1 MQSLDTLVSQL
12 SLEEKVALCSGE
24 DFWHTKSIPHV
35 NIPSLMMCDGP
46 HGLRKQPGDAQFL
59 EMNDSEEAICF
70 PTAATTACSFDV
82 QLLKRL
88 GQALGEE
95 CQAEK
100 VGLLLGPAINIKRSP
115 LGGRN
120 FEYFSEDP
128 HLTGELATAYILGLQ
143 QKGVGACLKHFA
155 CNNQESYRMTA
166 SSEVDER
173 TLHEIYFPGFEKAIK
188 EAKPWSVMSSY
199 NRLNG
204 EYVGESYSL
213 LTNLLRDKWGFDGFI
228 VSDWGAVNDRVSALK
243 AGMDLQM
250 PGHHGMNDDVL
261 LKAVKHNEIDEEV
274 LDQSVKRLLKKVFK
288 SYENNK
294 QIVVSKDQHHQLAK
308 EIAVESAVLL
318 KNQGVLPLKE
328 SGNRLAFIGEF
339 AKAPRYQGGGSS
351 HIHPYQIDTALEA
364 VKGITDVSFAQGFLL
379 EDHPLNERLLHQ
391 AIELA
396 KSCDVAVIF
405 AGLPESFETEFYDRP
420 HMKLPAVQ
428 NKLIQEVAK
437 VQKNTVVVLHNG
449 APVEMP
455 WVNEV
460 NAILEMYLS
469 GEAVGEATVDL
480 LFGRAN
486 PSGKLAETFP
496 LRLGDHPAYLSTKVV
511 DHRVYYNE
519 RLFVGYRY
527 YDARKMDVLF
537 PFGHGCSYTT
547 FQYDQLKL
555 SRGQI
560 AEDEPLVVQVNVTN
574 TGNYFGKEVVQLY
587 VENPTGD
594 TIRPVKELRQF
605 KKVALSP
612 KQTQTVT
619 FTLTKRDFSYYHPT
633 LHDWYV
639 ETGEY
644 GILLAKSSRDIVLR
658 GTIKVKG
665 KTKVPTGITTNTT
678 FNELIKNPKLSQMI
692 TELIETMKEDYQL
705 DIGMIQEMPIRALAS
720 FQVVD
725 QEMVNRLVTILN
737 ILNK

>member
-1 MQSLDTLVSQL
+1 M
-12 SLEEKVALCSGE
+12 
-24 DFWHTKSIPHV
+24 
-35 NIPSLMMCDGP
+35 
-46 HGLRKQPGDAQFL
+46 
-59 EMNDSEEAICF
+59 
-70 PTAATTACSFDV
+70 
-82 QLLKRL
+82 
-88 GQALGEE
+88 
-95 CQAEK
+95 
-100 VGLLLGPAINIKRSP
+100 
-115 LGGRN
+115 
-120 FEYFSEDP
+120 
-128 HLTGELATAYILGLQ
+128 
-143 QKGVGACLKHFA
+143 
-155 CNNQESYRMTA
+155 
-166 SSEVDER
+166 
-173 TLHEIYFPGFEKAIK
+173 
-188 EAKPWSVMSSY
+188 
-199 NRLNG
+199 
-204 EYVGESYSL
+204 
-213 LTNLLRDKWGFDGFI
+213 
-228 VSDWGAVNDRVSALK
+228 
-243 AGMDLQM
+243 
-250 PGHHGMNDDVL
+250 
-261 LKAVKHNEIDEEV
+261 
-274 LDQSVKRLLKKVFK
+274 
-288 SYENNK
+288 
-294 QIVVSKDQHHQLAK
+294 
-308 EIAVESAVLL
+308 
-318 KNQGVLPLKE
+318 
-328 SGNRLAFIGEF
+328 
-339 AKAPRYQGGGSS
+339 
-351 HIHPYQIDTALEA
+351 
-364 VKGITDVSFAQGFLL
+364 
-379 EDHPLNERLLHQ
+379 
-391 AIELA
+391 A

-496 LRLGDHPAYLSTKVV
+496 LRLEDHPAYLSTKVV

-665 KTKVPTGITTNTT
+665 KTKVPT
-678 FNELIKNPKLSQMI
+678 
-692 TELIETMKEDYQL
+692 
-705 DIGMIQEMPIRALAS
+705 
-720 FQVVD
+720 
-725 QEMVNRLVTILN
+725 
-737 ILNK
+737 